1 MRRGRHD
8 PLEAA
13 QNLSQQLPV
22 LRHSYVV
29 DQPLIHVVVVCE
41 VVEGVATRLPEALDE
56 EGVVVLPL
64 GLRDAASEVVDD
76 QVVDG
81 VEDEVRV
88 RSLDA
93 GELSEG
99 LLD

>member
-1 MRRGRHD
+1 M
-8 PLEAA
+8 
-13 QNLSQQLPV
+13 
-22 LRHSYVV
+22 V

-41 VVEGVATRLPEALDE
+41 VVEGVTTRLPEALDE